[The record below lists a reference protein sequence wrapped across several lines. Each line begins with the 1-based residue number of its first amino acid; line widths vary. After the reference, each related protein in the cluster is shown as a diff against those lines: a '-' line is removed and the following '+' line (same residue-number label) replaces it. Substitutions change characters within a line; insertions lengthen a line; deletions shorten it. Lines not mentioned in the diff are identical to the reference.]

1 MTDRDVEFFFKTPV
15 GDGGVWNLFYNV
27 AEKYGVVP
35 REVMPETAHS
45 NNTAYLRS
53 VLNERLRA
61 GGYEL
66 RGLAASG
73 ADRAKIAA
81 AKIAVLKE
89 VYRVLALCLGEPPPG
104 SNGVTRRVTAK

>member
-1 MTDRDVEFFFKTPV
+1 M
-15 GDGGVWNLFYNV
+15 WNLFYNV

-45 NNTAYLRS
+45 NNTTYLRS

-81 AKIAVLKE
+81 AKIAVLKGGLP
-89 VYRVLALCLGEPPPG
+89 RAGALPG
-104 SNGVTRRVTAK
+104 RAARRVRMALRDA